1 MRSLRAQ
8 ILLVGDEILDG
19 YVADDNLRPLAEC
32 LRAHGIALERVS
44 VLPDDVAVIA
54 AELEQT
60 LAAPRPALVI
70 TTGGTGGTW
79 DDVTYEA
86 VSVALGVPLHVDP
99 QLETSVHRLLDW
111 AAAAGREADEDAVA
125 AMMRIA
131 TVPEGSI
138 VHFLGGWL
146 VCVQLDLAGGL
157 RTDTG
162 CTLLILPGP
171 PGHVRQ
177 LVDELIAP
185 SILGAGDRA
194 IAVAEVQHDYPETL
208 VVGELG
214 RIDGRLTLKMGS
226 YPGDPM
232 LVRFRGAP
240 KEVAAAAA
248 EFRAYLEVLDSQPSA
263 ARVRAAW
270 STARTTWTT
279 E

>member
-1 MRSLRAQ
+1 MRLLRAQ
-8 ILLVGDEILDG
+8 ILLVGDELLDG
-19 YVADDNLRPLAEC
+19 YVQDGNLQILAEC
-32 LRAHGIALERVS
+32 LRGHGVALEKVS

-54 AELEQT
+54 TELELT

-86 VSVALGVPLHVDP
+86 VARALGVPLSVEP
-99 QLETSVHRLLDW
+99 ELEASVHRLLDW
-111 AAAAGREADEDAVA
+111 AVSAGREPDEDAVA

-131 TVPEGSI
+131 TVPQGST
-138 VHFLGGWL
+138 VHFLAGWL
-146 VCVQLDLAGGL
+146 VGVQVDIAGGL
-157 RTDTG
+157 QSATG
-162 CTLLILPGP
+162 ATILILLGP

-177 LVDELIAP
+177 LVDELISP
-185 SILGAGDRA
+185 KLLRGSGSVVT
-194 IAVAEVQHDYPETL
+194 VAEVQHEYPETL

-214 RIDGRLTLKMGS
+214 RIGRRRDVSMGS

-232 LVRFRGAP
+232 LVRFRGASA
-240 KEVAAAAA
+240 EVAAAAA
-248 EFRAYLEVLDSQPSA
+248 EFRAYLGELDEQPSA

-270 STARTTWTT
+270 GTARSTWSS